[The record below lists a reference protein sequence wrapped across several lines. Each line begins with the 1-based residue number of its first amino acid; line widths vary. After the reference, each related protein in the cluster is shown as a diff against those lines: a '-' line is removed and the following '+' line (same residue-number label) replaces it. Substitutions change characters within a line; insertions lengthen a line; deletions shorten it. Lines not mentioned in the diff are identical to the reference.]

1 MSIQNLSKLIKRL
14 PNEIVNIVK
23 SYCKPDI
30 QFVEIH
36 TRYPQHIVYG
46 YITDICDSSGDNIRT
61 MLKII
66 SFYLTKIEP
75 MFAIHPPFQFMR
87 LPEVNCYRYWNIK
100 QDNIT
105 SSYHINRDIIV
116 ILDKIYKKIYSSEA
130 SSCCICKSSIYYYM
144 RGLIMDIVK
153 QHWGIKKKPRSYT
166 I

>member
-1 MSIQNLSKLIKRL
+1 MSIPNLSKLIRRL

-23 SYCKPDI
+23 SYCKTDI

-46 YITDICDSSGDNIRT
+46 YINDICGSSGDNIRT

-100 QDNIT
+100 QENIT
-105 SSYHINRDIIV
+105 SSYHINRDIII
-116 ILDKIYKKIYSSEA
+116 ILDKIYKKIYSSEV

-144 RGLIMDIVK
+144 RGLVMDIVK